1 MNHTRN
7 LIKLLAKWRNII
19 RRVRVVQSKNNLLS
33 WDKHQTWTWDWDSV
47 KLIAML
53 KPKLLKS
60 ELTEKKCLKVNKSM
74 MSLKLKWWSFLILI
88 LTYNNITE
96 NLVVI
101 RILKSSWLLWIEWW
115 DLITMKVE
123 WKVAKLITSLIKSP
137 SLNEKLPI

>member
-7 LIKLLAKWRNII
+7 LILLLTKWRNII
-19 RRVRVVQSKNNLLS
+19 RRVRLVQSKNNLLS
-33 WDKHQTWTWDWDSV
+33 WDKHQIWTWDWDSV

-60 ELTEKKCLKVNKSM
+60 ELTEKKCSKVNKST

-123 WKVAKLITSLIKSP
+123 WKVAKLITSPIKSL
-137 SLNEKLPI
+137 SLNVKLPI